1 MVMDSEGTESYLR
14 EGWGALGVAISLG
27 SIQL

>member
-14 EGWGALGVAISLG
+14 EGGDALGVATSLG